1 MKYHFLYKEKEED
14 IYSKGVNIYAFTL
27 IDAIM
32 EFEKKFPEVIL
43 LAIFTGNFKK

>member
-1 MKYHFLYKEKEED
+1 MKFHFLYKEKEEN
-14 IYSKGVNIYAFTL
+14 IYSKGVNIYAPNL

-43 LAIFTGNFKK
+43 LAIFTNNFKK